1 MEGRKVEGRR
11 RKMKGK
17 EGWNGGR
24 FEGRRRKIKGKE
36 GWRGGR
42 C

>member
-17 EGWNGGR
+17 EEEDKREGGV
-24 FEGRRRKIKGKE
+24 EGREVEE